1 MFTLPALARLSQ
13 CERILIAGAGGGFDV
28 YAGMPLYFALR
39 AAGHEV
45 HLANFSFSALDVL
58 DEPWWAPDVAAVTTE
73 APDLSYFP
81 ERVLAGF
88 LEEEGHPAP
97 IYALRNTGVVP
108 TRRAYQTLV
117 ERLRLDAIVLV
128 DGGSDALMRGDEF
141 GLGTPAEDM
150 TSIAAVSRVE
160 VRERQLV
167 SVGFGVDHYHGVCHA
182 QVLRAVAELTA
193 LGGHL
198 GTLSLLPTMP
208 EVARYLALVEYAKPR
223 MAEHPSIV
231 TTSIADAIVG
241 AFGDV
246 HSNARTSGSRLF
258 INPLMAFAWFFDL
271 PTVAARVAYLP
282 WLELTETGRDVR
294 RVVMDYRATIPRRPW
309 EDIPL

>member
-1 MFTLPALARLSQ
+1 MFTQPALDRLSR
-13 CERILIAGAGGGFDV
+13 CENILIAGAGGGFDV

-39 AAGHEV
+39 AAGHTV
-45 HLANFSFSALDVL
+45 HLANLSFSALDVL
-58 DEPWWAPDVAAVTTE
+58 DGPWWAPDVAEVRAD
-73 APDLSYFP
+73 AFAMPYFP

-88 LEEEGHPAP
+88 LAEQGEPAP
-97 IYALRNTGVVP
+97 VYALRNVGVIP
-108 TRRAYQTLV
+108 TRRGYQALV
-117 ERLRLDAIVLV
+117 DRLHLDAIVLV

-150 TSIAAVSRVE
+150 TSIAAVSRLD
-160 VRERQLV
+160 VRERMLL

-198 GTLSLLPTMP
+198 GSLTLLPAMP
-208 EVARYLALVEYAKPR
+208 EVAKYLALVEYAR
-223 MAEHPSIV
+223 TRTMEHPSIV

-241 AFGDV
+241 AFGNV
-246 HSNARTSGSRLF
+246 HSNPRTVGSTLF
-258 INPLMAFAWFFDL
+258 INPLMAIAWFFDL
-271 PTVAARVAYLP
+271 PILAERVEYLP
-282 WLELTETGRDVR
+282 HLEFTESWGDVR
-294 RVVMDYRATIPRRPW
+294 RVVMDYRAMVKHRPW